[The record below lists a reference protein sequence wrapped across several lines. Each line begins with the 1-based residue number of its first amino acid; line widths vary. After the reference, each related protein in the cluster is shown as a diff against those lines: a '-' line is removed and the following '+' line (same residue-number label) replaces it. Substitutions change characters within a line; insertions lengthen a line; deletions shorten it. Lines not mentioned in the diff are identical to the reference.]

1 MGELSVTD
9 FPAFFQ
15 AIHAHAPFPWQT
27 RLAERVCGGEWPA
40 IIDLPTGSGK
50 TACLD
55 VAVFAMALTQR
66 GPRRVF
72 FVVDRRVVV
81 DGASERMHH
90 IAGMLQDAKSGVLKT
105 VTDRLLAM
113 GQGESPLDTYV
124 LRGGIYGDDSWV
136 RSPLQPTLIASTVD
150 QVGSRLLFRGYGV
163 WDKQWPIHAA
173 LVANDSLI
181 LLDEAHCSRPFAET
195 LQAVRRYRG
204 WSEEDLCSPFTVVE
218 MTATPSAEGERF
230 RLNQDDYRD
239 ETLRKRLFAEKPA
252 KLVVSKA
259 RLKDF
264 GKLAE
269 ALVEEARGLAAEP
282 GLRRVAVMVNRVKT
296 AKLVWQALRKQGE
309 RAHLLIG
316 RMRLIDRMRLPVEV
330 EAMLAGRTERDPSQ
344 AVTHV
349 VATQCLE
356 VGADLDFDGLV
367 TECASIDALLQRF
380 GRLDR
385 LGALGETGVTAQGRV
400 VISAPMTDEKYD
412 DPVYGG
418 ALAQTW
424 AWLEKSVGLDF
435 GICSADGNGTVRER
449 LPVGADGD
457 SMRQR
462 ARCAPVLL
470 PVHLDLLVQ
479 TSPRPAL
486 EPDVSLY
493 LHGEQSGAPDVQVVW
508 RADLEASAEKQW
520 AEVVALCP
528 PVALEAMPVPIHEFK
543 AWLAGA
549 ETSADASDVEGRGG
563 DVDEDSGK
571 TLRSRVLQ
579 WRGDQSDLIDEIE
592 KIQAVRPGDTL
603 VLPVSAGGW
612 DELGHIPE
620 RCPKDRAG
628 EARAALRRFTLRLHA
643 SVIEAWPEN
652 EAKAE
657 LKRVAADAAAEASAV
672 GDALRAYGDG
682 LPEDGPFTWLR
693 NSIEELSKRR
703 CEVEAY
709 PQVGNTHLG
718 WVVSGRGAEIDS
730 GQDESSASE
739 PVFLDRHLADV
750 KRVVEGYAGRLGG
763 LNGAGTALIRAAE
776 AHDYGKADPR
786 FQALLHGGAPA
797 AARFSPKLLAKG
809 AMARQSP
816 AARRAQWKRS
826 GLPDE
831 FRHELLSLLLVG
843 GDPADTED
851 ELVRH
856 LIATHHGRCRPFA
869 PLVDDAGLDVGYNGR
884 RVSAKDWVEKAA
896 HRLDSGVADRFW
908 RLTRRYGWWG
918 LAYLEA
924 LLRLGD
930 WQASKEESRS

>member
-15 AIHAHAPFPWQT
+15 AIHGHAPFPWQA
-27 RLAERVCGGEWPA
+27 RLAERVCSGDWPA
-40 IIDLPTGSGK
+40 ILDLPTGSGK

-55 VAVFAMALTQR
+55 IAVFAMALTQR
-66 GPRRVF
+66 GPRRIF

-81 DGASERMHH
+81 DGAAERMRR
-90 IAGMLQDAKSGVLKT
+90 IAGALGSAEAGVLRT
-105 VTDRLLAM
+105 VAERLRAM

-124 LRGGIYGDDSWV
+124 MRGGIYRDDSWV

-195 LQAVRRYRG
+195 LRAVRRYRG
-204 WSEEDLCSPFTVVE
+204 WAEDDLGSPFGVVE

-230 RLNQDDYRD
+230 QLDEDDYRD
-239 ETLRKRLFAEKPA
+239 GTLRKRLFAAKPA
-252 KLVVSKA
+252 RVVVSKA

-269 ALVEEARGLAAEP
+269 TFVEEAQGLAAEP

-296 AKLVWQALRKQGE
+296 ARLVYE
-309 RAHLLIG
+309 RLKGHGAHLLIG
-316 RMRLIDRMRLPVEV
+316 RMRPIDRMSLPE
-330 EAMLAGRTERDPSQ
+330 EIEDMLAGRRKREPER
-344 AVTHV
+344 AVTYV

-385 LGALGETGVTAQGRV
+385 LGALGETGVPAQGRV

-412 DPVYGG
+412 DPVYGE
-418 ALAQTW
+418 ALARTW
-424 AWLEKSVGLDF
+424 GWLEKSGDLDF
-435 GICSADGNGTVRER
+435 GICSADGAGTVQER
-449 LPVGADGD
+449 LSREEDRD
-457 SMRQR
+457 FMRQP
-462 ARCAPVLL
+462 ARLAPVLV
-470 PVHLDLLVQ
+470 PSHLDLLVQ
-479 TSPRPAL
+479 TLPRPAV
-486 EPDVSLY
+486 EPDISLY
-493 LHGEQSGAPDVQVVW
+493 LHGEGSGAPDVQVVW
-508 RADLEASAEKQW
+508 RADLEAGAEKQW
-520 AEVVALCP
+520 AEIVALCP
-528 PVALEAMPVPIHEFK
+528 PVALEAMPVPIYEFK
-543 AWLAGA
+543 AWLAGGETTA
-549 ETSADASDVEGRGG
+549 EASDVEGRGG

-571 TLRSRVLQ
+571 TLRSPVLQ
-579 WRGDQSDLIDEIE
+579 WRGDQSDLIDKVE
-592 KIQAVRPGDTL
+592 KIQAVRPGDTF

-620 RCPKDRAG
+620 RCPKDRA
-628 EARAALRRFTLRLHA
+628 EEVLAALRRFTLRLHA
-643 SVIEAWPEN
+643 SVMEGWPEN

-682 LPEDGPFTWLR
+682 LPEDGPFAWLK
-693 NSIEELSKRR
+693 NAIEELLKRR
-703 CEVEAY
+703 LDVEAY
-709 PQVGNTHLG
+709 PQVGKTHLG

-750 KRVVEGYAGRLGG
+750 KEEAERYAEGLGG
-763 LNGAGTALIRAAE
+763 LNGAGLALVRAA
-776 AHDYGKADPR
+776 AFHDYGKADPR
-786 FQALLHGGAPA
+786 FQALLQGGAPA
-797 AARFSPKLLAKG
+797 AARFSPKVLAKG
-809 AMARQSP
+809 AVARQSP
-816 AARRAQWKRS
+816 AARKAQWARS
-826 GLPDE
+826 GLPE
-831 FRHELLSLLLVG
+831 GYRHELVSLLLVHGDG
-843 GDPADTED
+843 GVPESD
-851 ELVRH
+851 LVLH

-869 PLVDDAGLDVGYNGR
+869 PFVDDAGVEVGYNGR
-884 RVSAKDWVEKAA
+884 RVGEQDWVERAA

-930 WQASKEESRS
+930 WEASKKEGSRS